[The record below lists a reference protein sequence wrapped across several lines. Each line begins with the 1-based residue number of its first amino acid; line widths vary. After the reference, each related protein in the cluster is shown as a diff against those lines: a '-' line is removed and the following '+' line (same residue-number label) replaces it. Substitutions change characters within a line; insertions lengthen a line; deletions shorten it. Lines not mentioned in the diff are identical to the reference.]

1 MKLDCVITSCN
12 LNNLYFDFIPLF
24 IKSWNKLYPNVDV
37 KIILISNYIPN
48 EIEQYKNNII
58 LFSPIDNISTAF
70 TSQYIR
76 LLYPCILNYNNGI
89 LITDMDMIPMNSTYY
104 TENIKNINDDKFI
117 YYRDALIYQYKEIA
131 MCYNIA
137 LNKTWKDVFNIN
149 NVEDI
154 KQRIINVNNNINY
167 VEGHG
172 TNGWTTDQTDLYK
185 YIINWNK
192 KTNNFVF
199 LDDKKTGYNRLDR
212 GTFNL
217 DDNEI
222 SKIKN
227 GFYTDYHCYRP
238 YKQYKQINDAIL
250 DLL

>member
-1 MKLDCVITSCN
+1 
-12 LNNLYFDFIPLF
+12 
-24 IKSWNKLYPNVDV
+24 
-37 KIILISNYIPN
+37 
-48 EIEQYKNNII
+48 
-58 LFSPIDNISTAF
+58 
-70 TSQYIR
+70 
-76 LLYPCILNYNNGI
+76 
-89 LITDMDMIPMNSTYY
+89 MNSTYY

-137 LNKTWKDVFNIN
+137 LNKTWKDVFNIS

-154 KQRIINVNNNINY
+154 KQRLININNNINY

-172 TNGWTTDQTDLYK
+172 ASGWTTDQKDLYK

-222 SKIKN
+222 SKIKK
-227 GFYTDYHCYRP
+227 GFYTDYHCLRP
-238 YKQYKQINDAIL
+238 YKQYKQINDSIL
-250 DLL
+250 NLL